1 MALHALTSLVPAEE
15 LVDHLQFIC
24 NLLVMRGIVRAEL
37 VTANSSSL
45 DSIYQRVSTNEQYA
59 NISCSGNDNTINK
72 APESPSREIAWKM
85 EVLISL
91 SDSVLRCW
99 TFRIMLLFIFTLLSY
114 IYSRLN

>member
-1 MALHALTSLVPAEE
+1 MV
-15 LVDHLQFIC
+15 
-24 NLLVMRGIVRAEL
+24 
-37 VTANSSSL
+37 NSSSL

-59 NISCSGNDNTINK
+59 NILRSLTCSGNDDTINK

-99 TFRIMLLFIFTLLSY
+99 TFRIMLLFIFSLLSH

>member
-1 MALHALTSLVPAEE
+1 MV
-15 LVDHLQFIC
+15 
-24 NLLVMRGIVRAEL
+24 
-37 VTANSSSL
+37 NSSSL

-59 NISCSGNDNTINK
+59 NILRSLTCYGNDDTINK
-72 APESPSREIAWKM
+72 APESQSREIAWKM